1 MARVLVASGGP
12 TYAHDHGATAVTITS
27 LLTAAGYDVV
37 TTTSHFRQLPDAL
50 RADDPDV
57 IVMHALWWRMLA
69 DRYADIRDEWAY
81 ESTPSVRKALTEF
94 VQNGG
99 GLVALH
105 TATICFDDWPG
116 WGEIVGGQWKWD
128 RSFHPL
134 LGPVRVEVGG
144 VEVGGVEVGGVDVG
158 GVEVGGVVVGDG
170 KTEHEITAGLRAY
183 ETVDEVYAHLDLQ
196 PGIVPLAYGVHPDGS
211 QHPVLWARDFG
222 SGRVAH
228 FGLGHDSAALTN
240 ETTAEILRRC
250 VTWAVRS
257 LEASLPS

>member
-12 TYAHDHGATAVTITS
+12 TYAHDHAATAATIGS
-27 LLTAAGYDVV
+27 LLIADGHDVV
-37 TTTSHFRQLPDAL
+37 ATTSHFRQLPDAL
-50 RADDPDV
+50 RKSNPDV

-81 ESTPSVRKALTEF
+81 EITPSVRKAIEVF

-99 GLVALH
+99 ALVALH

-116 WGEIVGGQWKWD
+116 WGEIVGGHWNWD

-144 VEVGGVEVGGVDVG
+144 VEVGDGNGG
-158 GVEVGGVVVGDG
+158 
-170 KTEHEITAGLRAY
+170 HEITAGLHTY

-196 PGIVPLAYGVHPDGS
+196 PGIVALAYGVHPDGS
-211 QHPVLWARDFG
+211 QHPVLWARNFG

-257 LEASLPS
+257 SEASLPS

>member
-116 WGEIVGGQWKWD
+116 WGEIVGGQWNWD

-144 VEVGGVEVGGVDVG
+144 VEVGGVEVGS
-158 GVEVGGVVVGDG
+158 VVVGDG

-196 PGIVPLAYGVHPDGS
+196 PGVVPLAYGVHPDSS
-211 QHPVLWARDFG
+211 QHPVLWARNFG

>member
-27 LLTAAGYDVV
+27 LLTAAGHDVV

-50 RADDPDV
+50 RSYDPDV

-81 ESTPSVRKALTEF
+81 ESTPSVRKALGEF

-116 WGEIVGGQWKWD
+116 WGEIVGGHWNWD

-144 VEVGGVEVGGVDVG
+144 VEVGGV
-158 GVEVGGVVVGDG
+158 VVGDG
-170 KTEHEITAGLRAY
+170 EAEHEITAGLRAY

-211 QHPVLWARDFG
+211 RHPVLWARTFG

-228 FGLGHDSAALTN
+228 FGLGHDSASLTN
-240 ETTAEILRRC
+240 ETTAQILRRC

-257 LEASLPS
+257 SEASLPS

>member
-116 WGEIVGGQWKWD
+116 WGEIVGGQWNWD

-144 VEVGGVEVGGVDVG
+144 VEVGGVEVGS
-158 GVEVGGVVVGDG
+158 VVVGDG

-211 QHPVLWARDFG
+211 RHPVLWARTFG

-228 FGLGHDSAALTN
+228 FGLGHDSASLTN

>member
-12 TYAHDHGATAVTITS
+12 TYAHDHAATAVTIGS
-27 LLTAAGYDVV
+27 LLIADGHDVV
-37 TTTSHFRQLPDAL
+37 ATTSHFRQLPDAL
-50 RADDPDV
+50 RESNPDV

-81 ESTPSVRKALTEF
+81 VSSSDVRSALTEF
-94 VQNGG
+94 VQTGG
-99 GLVALH
+99 ALVALH

-116 WGEIVGGQWKWD
+116 WAEIVGGHWNWD

-134 LGPVRVEVGG
+134 LGPVRVEIGPVHVEVGGG
-144 VEVGGVEVGGVDVG
+144 VEVGGAIAVA
-158 GVEVGGVVVGDG
+158 GVVVGDG
-170 KTEHEITAGLRAY
+170 NGEHEITADLDAY

-211 QHPVLWARDFG
+211 QHPVLWARTFG

-228 FGLGHDSAALTN
+228 FGLGHDSVSLTN

-257 LEASLPS
+257 SEASLPS

>member
-116 WGEIVGGQWKWD
+116 WGEIVGGQWNWD

-144 VEVGGVEVGGVDVG
+144 VEVGGVEVGS
-158 GVEVGGVVVGDG
+158 VVVGDG

>member
-1 MARVLVASGGP
+1 MARVLIASGGP

-27 LLTAAGYDVV
+27 LLSAAGHDVM
-37 TTTSHFRQLPDAL
+37 TTSSHFRQLPDAL
-50 RADDPDV
+50 RAYDPDV

-81 ESTPSVRKALTEF
+81 EITPSVRKALEEF

-99 GLVALH
+99 ALVALH

-116 WGEIVGGQWKWD
+116 WGEIVGGQWNWD

-134 LGPVRVEVGG
+134 LGPVRVELGG
-144 VEVGGVEVGGVDVG
+144 VA
-158 GVEVGGVVVGDG
+158 VGDG
-170 KTEHEITAGLRAY
+170 NGGHEITAGLHTY

-211 QHPVLWARDFG
+211 QHPVLWARNFG

-257 LEASLPS
+257 SEASLPS

>member
-1 MARVLVASGGP
+1 MARVLIASGGP
-12 TYAHDHGATAVTITS
+12 TYAHDHDATAVTITS
-27 LLTAAGYDVV
+27 VLTGAGHDVV
-37 TTTSHFRQLPDAL
+37 TTTSHFRQLPDSL
-50 RADDPDV
+50 RAFNPNV

-81 ESTPSVRKALTEF
+81 ESTPPVREALAEF

-99 GLVALH
+99 SLVALH
-105 TATICFDDWPG
+105 TSTICFDDWPE
-116 WGEIVGGQWKWD
+116 WGEIVGGQWNWN

-144 VEVGGVEVGGVDVG
+144 AFMGGGNGEN
-158 GVEVGGVVVGDG
+158 
-170 KTEHEITAGLRAY
+170 EITAGLHAY

-211 QHPVLWARDFG
+211 RHPVLWARNVG
-222 SGRVAH
+222 SGRVAY
-228 FGLGHDSAALTN
+228 FGLGHDSASLTN

-250 VTWAVRS
+250 VTWAVR
-257 LEASLPS
+257 